1 LIPQPAKALAD
12 LAVKLATGIAP
23 ETNSSYA
30 MANTGLISMLLLA
43 MAQDHDRAAAN
54 RMADIGDMQTLFRA
68 AARAHPA
75 ASGAAVREAFCNGA
89 PAGLRISELDVFHA
103 EGLAALIELHAW
115 AELHD
120 AALALEIWDFLLK
133 HTERNR
139 FDLPGP

>member
-1 LIPQPAKALAD
+1 MIPQPSQALAD

-23 ETNSSYA
+23 ETSSSYA

-68 AARAHPA
+68 AAKRHP
-75 ASGAAVREAFCNGA
+75 GAPGTVPREAFCNGA
-89 PAGLRISELDVFHA
+89 PAGLRISELDAFHA
-103 EGLAALIELHAW
+103 EGLAALIDLHAW
-115 AELHD
+115 AEAHD
-120 AALALEIWDFLLK
+120 PALSLEIWDFLLR

-139 FDLPGP
+139 FDLPGA